1 MHSTVSRELTIEGQN
16 LPRQKAS
23 LAYGFCAAEN
33 SQCPKDSGRN
43 LDLPPSWLKNLDRRP
58 VPRTE
63 LSLVI
68 CKEYGYVWSGNRA
81 WGRVHA
87 VSHFLCLAQQMFT
100 HQTFVFP
107 SSCKL
112 PFLPLKSQAPTS
124 ISSFVFSCRWN
135 LKDPCIHVIKLLFNF
150 LLLTSFLSI

>member
-16 LPRQKAS
+16 LPPQKAS

-150 LLLTSFLSI
+150 LLLKKP